1 VSTRGL
7 SWWATALATTLLV
20 AAGMWIGGGAFPA
33 SIVAGG
39 VLAAVVAE
47 RAAFFTVLAQ
57 PPLVVAAVGSGAVL
71 SGRPL
76 LGTVVALTDAFP
88 YLLATM
94 AGAAVIVLGRFLLAR
109 RKPAKQADGDAR
121 EHENQDGADCGDDV
135 EAVGERVR
143 SGVE

>member
-1 VSTRGL
+1 MSTRGL
-7 SWWATALATTLLV
+7 PWWVTALATTLLA
-20 AAGMWIGGGAFPA
+20 AAGRWLGGGAFPA

-76 LGTVVALTDAFP
+76 LGIVVDLSDAFP

-94 AGAAVIVLGRFLLAR
+94 AAAAVIVLGRYLLAR
-109 RKPAKQADGDAR
+109 RQTAKQADHDDGQ
-121 EHENQDGADCGDDV
+121 HENQDGADAGDDV

-143 SGVE
+143 SG